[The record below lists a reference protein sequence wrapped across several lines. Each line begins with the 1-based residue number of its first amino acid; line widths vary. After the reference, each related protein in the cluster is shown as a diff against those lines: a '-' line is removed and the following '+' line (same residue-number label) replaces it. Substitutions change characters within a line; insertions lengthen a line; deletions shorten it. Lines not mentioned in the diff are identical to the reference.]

1 VVARTLSR
9 HATGRLAKRIPALKF
24 LAVGE
29 ISLLARRHL
38 LLLDPAERRRMGM
51 LLVKRNRSAAEQAE
65 LAKLAAKARVR
76 AFAGNSI
83 DALSPIPL
91 PRIVREGRRKKA
103 RRRLRSR

>member
-1 VVARTLSR
+1 MIARTLSR

-38 LLLDPAERRRMGM
+38 LLLDGAERRRMAM

-65 LAKLAAKARVR
+65 LGRLAAKARVR
-76 AFAGNSI
+76 AFAGNSL
-83 DALSPIPL
+83 DALSPLPL
-91 PRIVREGRRKKA
+91 PRIVREGRKKKRRRA
-103 RRRLRSR
+103 RR